1 MAEVAKLPDP
11 VVVVKGPKT
20 GLRLN
25 VEAGKH
31 RLVADELPAIGG
43 TDAGPSPYHLL
54 LSALGAC
61 TAMTLRVYAG
71 RKTWPLEDVEVKL
84 TLSKVAVDPADPA
97 KGQMDR
103 IVREIRLS
111 GPLDDEMRTRLM
123 DVANKCPVHKT
134 LSASAKIET
143 KPL

>member
-11 VVVVKGPKT
+11 VVVVKAPKT
-20 GLRLN
+20 GLRLD

-43 TDAGPSPYHLL
+43 TDTGPSPYQLL
-54 LSALGAC
+54 LAALGAC
-61 TAMTLRVYAG
+61 TAMTLRVYSA
-71 RKTWPLEDVEVKL
+71 RKKWPLEDVEVKL
-84 TLSKVAVDPADPA
+84 SLSKVAVDAADPA
-97 KGQMDR
+97 KGQTDR

-123 DVANKCPVHKT
+123 EVANKCPVHKT
-134 LSASAKIET
+134 LSASAQIET
-143 KPL
+143 KSL